1 MTFVWWLQ
9 SNTGWDICLETL
21 QINRRNL
28 NTWIVCPRM
37 SSIEQVVPIR
47 GRPLDP
53 WVWGCNLSY
62 SYYSNFYLM
71 STTRLTNHIMTTQTL
86 LSSLQTWERL
96 GIPSFLTFFLGGVGG
111 GWVNLFS
118 KCHESCFIY
127 RRFYKYTLYISY
139 TPPHLYALKI
149 HYLSNLLSQ
158 TNFTY
163 RKINKFLLTTR
174 FPTH

>member
-96 GIPSFLTFFLGGVGG
+96 GIPSFRPFFWGGLGVGG
-111 GWVNLFS
+111 WTCSVSVMSHVSYIDF
-118 KCHESCFIY
+118 FINIH
-127 RRFYKYTLYISY
+127 YTYHI
-139 TPPHLYALKI
+139 PPHI
-149 HYLSNLLSQ
+149 CMLSRS
-158 TNFTY
+158 TTY
-163 RKINKFLLTTR
+163 PICCPKPTLLTGK
-174 FPTH
+174 